1 MDREY
6 MDYDVV
12 IVGAGPSGLSASI
25 RLKQLAKK
33 NNYDLSICVLE
44 KGSEVGSHILSG
56 NVLDPIAL
64 NELIPNWKD
73 KNAPLNTQVKED
85 KFLILTENRSFKI
98 PNFLLPPLMK
108 NHGNYIISLSNLCK
122 WLAVEAENLGVEI
135 YPGFA
140 ASEIIFDENGKVNG
154 VVAGVM
160 GIDKTGNKSDRFEP
174 GMELRG
180 KYTFLAEGVRGN
192 LSKQIINKFNLQE
205 NCDPQKYALGIKELW
220 EIKDEKHQSG
230 LVVHSQGWPLNGDSS
245 GGSWMYHFD
254 KKLVSIGFVVNL
266 DYSNPYLSPY
276 DEFQRFKHHNSV
288 KKYLEGGRRIAYGA
302 RAINEGGLQSVPNL
316 SFPGGCLI
324 GCSAG
329 FVNVPRIK
337 GTHNAMK
344 TGMLAA
350 EAAFYNFS
358 HDKPLDSLES
368 YNISWKKSWVWKDL
382 WKVRNVKPG
391 LKWGLILSN
400 LHSGIN
406 MWINDLNLG
415 FLLPYTLKHKLSD
428 HQSLKPAKNFK
439 KIEYPKYDN
448 KISFNKTDSVYL
460 SGTNHE
466 ENQPIHLVLKNS
478 ETPINHNLKTFDSP
492 EQRYC
497 PAGVYEI
504 VKLDGAPKLQIN
516 SQNCVHC
523 KTCDIKDPSQNIIWE
538 TPEGGGGPNYI
549 NM

>member
-1 MDREY
+1 MDRESV
-6 MDYDVV
+6 DYDIV

-25 RLKQLAKK
+25 KLMQLAQE
-33 NNYDLSICVLE
+33 NNVDLSVCVLE
-44 KGSEVGSHILSG
+44 KGSEVGAHILSG
-56 NVLDPIAL
+56 NVIDPIAL
-64 NELIPNWKD
+64 NELIPNWREKG
-73 KNAPLNTQVKED
+73 APIHTPVKED
-85 KFLILTENRSFKI
+85 KFLILTENNSFKI

-122 WLAVEAENLGVEI
+122 WLAIEAENIGVEI

-140 ASEIIFDENGKVNG
+140 ASEIIYDDSGAVSG

-160 GIDKTGNKSDRFEP
+160 GLDKNGKKTDKFEP
-174 GMELRG
+174 GMELKG
-180 KYTFLAEGVRGN
+180 KYTFFAEGVRGN
-192 LSKQIINKFNLQE
+192 LSKEIIKTFNLDK
-205 NCDPQKYALGIKELW
+205 NCSPQKYAVGIKELW
-220 EIKDEKHQSG
+220 KIDKTNHKPG
-230 LVVHSQGWPLNGDSS
+230 LVVHSQGWPLSGDAS

-254 KKLVSIGFVVNL
+254 EDLVSIGFVINL
-266 DYSNPYLSPY
+266 DYSNPYLSPF
-276 DEFQRFKHHNSV
+276 DEFQRFKHHKSIKTFLMNG
-288 KKYLEGGRRIAYGA
+288 ERISYGA

-350 EAAFYNFS
+350 EAAFKSISNSQLNETLSQY
-358 HDKPLDSLES
+358 EE
-368 YNISWKKSWVWKDL
+368 SWKKSWVWKDL

-391 LKWGLILSN
+391 LKWGLVLSN
-400 LHSGIN
+400 IHSGIN
-406 MWINDLNLG
+406 MWLNDLNLG
-415 FLLPYTLKHKLSD
+415 FLLPYTLKHKSAD
-428 HQSLKPAKNFK
+428 HKSLKPASKFK
-439 KIEYPKYDN
+439 KIIYPKYDN
-448 KISFNKTDSVYL
+448 KISFNKTDAVYL

-466 ENQPIHLVLKNS
+466 ENQPVHLVLKNID
-478 ETPINHNLKTFDSP
+478 TPISHNLKIYDSP

-504 VKLDGAPKLQIN
+504 ITLDGKDALQIN
-516 SQNCVHC
+516 AQNCVHC
-523 KTCDIKDPSQNIIWE
+523 KTCDIKDPTQNINWKS
-538 TPEGGGGPNYI
+538 PEGGGGPNYI